1 MTGSVWA
8 GRGVRAL
15 VLVAFAVFFFLPLW
29 SMLDFSTK
37 DFITGGRTGAHWRA
51 LIENEQLRTAI
62 ITSLELAGLTVMLM
76 LALLLPTMIWVRLRV
91 PQAGRLVEFLCLLPL
106 TVPPLVIVVGINGV
120 YSWVNYFL
128 GGSPLTLTFV
138 YVILVLPF
146 AYRALDSAL
155 SAIDVTTLAEAAR
168 SLGAGW
174 LTVITRVVAPNVVG
188 GVLSAAFISVAL
200 VLGEFTFSSLMHF
213 DTLPVVIVLLGKG
226 DTGAS
231 MAAALATMILTALL
245 LVALS
250 LLDRRRS
257 ERN

>member
-1 MTGSVWA
+1 MNQSPWV
-8 GRGVRAL
+8 GRVVRGL
-15 VLVAFAVFFFLPLW
+15 VLLVFALFFFFPLW

-37 DFITGGRTGAHWRA
+37 DFVTGGRTGDHWRA
-51 LIENEQLRTAI
+51 LVENDQLRRAI
-62 ITSLELAGLTVMLM
+62 LTSLELAGLTVVLM
-76 LALLLPTMIWVRLRV
+76 LTLLLPTMIWVRLRV
-91 PQAGRLVEFLCLLPL
+91 PQATRLVEFLCLLPL

-120 YSWVNYFL
+120 YSWVNYFF

-146 AYRALDSAL
+146 AYRALDAAL

-168 SLGAGW
+168 SLGASW
-174 LTVITRVVAPNVVG
+174 LVVIGRVVAPNVVS
-188 GVLSAAFISVAL
+188 GVFSAAFISIAL
-200 VLGEFTFSSLMHF
+200 VLGEFTFASLMHF
-213 DTLPVVIVLLGKG
+213 DTLPNVIVLLGKG

-245 LVALS
+245 LIALS

>member
-1 MTGSVWA
+1 MTWVGRSV
-8 GRGVRAL
+8 RGL
-15 VLVAFAVFFFLPLW
+15 VLLAFAVFFLVPLW
-29 SMLDFSTK
+29 ALLDLSTK
-37 DFITGGRTGAHWRA
+37 QVVTGGRTGAHWKA
-51 LIENEQLRTAI
+51 LVENEQMRSAI
-62 ITSLELAGLTVMLM
+62 ITSLELAVLTVVLM
-76 LALLLPTMIWVRLRV
+76 LVLLLPTMIWVRLRV
-91 PQAGRLVEFLCLLPL
+91 PRANRLVEFLCLLPL

-138 YVILVLPF
+138 YVVLVLPF
-146 AYRALDSAL
+146 AYRALDASL

-174 LTVITRVVAPNVVG
+174 FTVIARVVAPNMLS
-188 GVLSAAFISVAL
+188 GVLSAAFIGVAL
-200 VLGEFTFSSLMHF
+200 VLGEYTFSSLMHF
-213 DTLPVVIVLLGKG
+213 DTLPVTIVLLGKS

-231 MAAALATMILTALL
+231 MAAALATMLLTALL